1 MFDGKFSFFCFLEK
15 NQNKACLSNFKS
27 AMETK
32 LVLLFR
38 PIYIIQ
44 NSNTKIIYWLK
55 RKRRRQSEFLKK
67 KREAIF
73 TNWRNEHRMPL
84 NETNFA
90 SLICCK
96 KQWDCPSWAGRCL
109 LNCYSFYNDPELL
122 QNISAK
128 IAKTESVKALTTTWT
143 AEDSGFGRSLVM
155 TAGGVDVISIGGKT
169 TCMACSV

>member
-55 RKRRRQSEFLKK
+55 KK
-67 KREAIF
+67 KEKAI
-73 TNWRNEHRMPL
+73 RIPE
-84 NETNFA
+84 
-90 SLICCK
+90 K
-96 KQWDCPSWAGRCL
+96 KTWSDLYQLAKWAQNAFEWD
-109 LNCYSFYNDPELL
+109 
-122 QNISAK
+122 
-128 IAKTESVKALTTTWT
+128 
-143 AEDSGFGRSLVM
+143 
-155 TAGGVDVISIGGKT
+155 
-169 TCMACSV
+169 

>member
-55 RKRRRQSEFLKK
+55 KK
-67 KREAIF
+67 KEKAI
-73 TNWRNEHRMPL
+73 RIPE
-84 NETNFA
+84 
-90 SLICCK
+90 K
-96 KQWDCPSWAGRCL
+96 KTWSDLYQLAKWAQNAFEWDLFCFSNL
-109 LNCYSFYNDPELL
+109 LQKAVRLPFLGGQVPVELL
-122 QNISAK
+122 
-128 IAKTESVKALTTTWT
+128 
-143 AEDSGFGRSLVM
+143 
-155 TAGGVDVISIGGKT
+155 
-169 TCMACSV
+169 